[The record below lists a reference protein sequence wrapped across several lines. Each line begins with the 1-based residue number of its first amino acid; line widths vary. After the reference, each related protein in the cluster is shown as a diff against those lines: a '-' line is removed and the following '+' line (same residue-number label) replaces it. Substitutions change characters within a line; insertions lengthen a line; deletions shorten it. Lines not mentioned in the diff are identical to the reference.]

1 MRKIISI
8 LLAFTF
14 IICMSSGC
22 KSKKEDTS
30 SSKNPQASEKD
41 ASEDPNSGTPE
52 SEPPYYSEI
61 LAKDGNLL
69 GRIDGR
75 ASASAADEGV
85 FYSIFVPAEYQA
97 TATAQY
103 HLFRESDG
111 KDILL
116 GTLEEQGYET
126 IYSRVEMD
134 GIVYT
139 LALTGNPNDEEPDSL
154 WLLSFDL
161 KNEKMEKVLVSE
173 NASPY
178 AAMTAANGKV
188 LILVHEFG
196 SPKCDKV
203 LEFDSSSGTLQE
215 ILSFPS
221 DGENTES
228 LRGVYTDAEHLY
240 LLRLTVKSGN
250 PDELYLD
257 TYDTAYT
264 KTSERSLRELIFSEE
279 YHGVASPYDEK
290 AEIGMIVS
298 GFAVWEDRYLYYEN
312 FAVTRALLDLQT
324 GKNLFAADDNYSLS
338 RGSGMPF
345 FYYFDLG
352 QAEPDQDVQ
361 GIYELK
367 NGAVEKKTLTPPDTR
382 TMIRSISVSPNETW
396 LVTYSDSAPRD
407 AGTDALV
414 IWRES

>member
-22 KSKKEDTS
+22 KSKNNDTS
-30 SSKNPQASEKD
+30 SAKNPQASDKD
-41 ASEDPNSGTPE
+41 TSEDPDSGTPE

-61 LAKDGNLL
+61 LDKDGKLL

-75 ASASAADEGV
+75 ASVSAADEGV
-85 FYSIFVPAEYQA
+85 FYSVFAPAENES
-97 TATAQY
+97 TAPAHY
-103 HLFRESDG
+103 HLFRASDG

-116 GTLEEQGYET
+116 GTLEDQGYET
-126 IYSRVEMD
+126 IYSRMEMN

-139 LALTGNPNDEEPDSL
+139 LALTGNPYDEEPDSL
-154 WLLSFDL
+154 WLLAFDL
-161 KNEKMEKVLVSE
+161 KTEKMEKVLVSE

-178 AAMTAANGKV
+178 AAMTAINGKV
-188 LILVHEFG
+188 LIMVHEFG

-203 LEFDSSSGTLQE
+203 YEFDVSSGTIRE
-215 ILSFPS
+215 VLSFS
-221 DGENTES
+221 SEGENSDS
-228 LRGVYTDAEHLY
+228 LRGVYADAEHLY
-240 LLRLTVKSGN
+240 LLRLTLKNGMA
-250 PDELYLD
+250 DELYLD

-264 KTSERSLRELIFSEE
+264 KSSELSLRELIFSEE
-279 YHGVASPYDEK
+279 YHGVASPDDEK

-312 FAVTRALLDLQT
+312 FAVTRALLDLKT
-324 GKNLFAADDNYSLS
+324 GKNLFASDDNYSLS
-338 RGSGMPF
+338 KGSGMPF
-345 FYYFDLG
+345 FYFFDLG
-352 QAEPDQDVQ
+352 QAEPDQDIA

-382 TMIRSISVSPNETW
+382 TMIRNISVSPDGTW

-414 IWRES
+414 LWRES

>member
-22 KSKKEDTS
+22 KSKNNDTS
-30 SSKNPQASEKD
+30 SAKNPQASDKD
-41 ASEDPNSGTPE
+41 TSEDPDSGTSE
-52 SEPPYYSEI
+52 SEPPYYSEV
-61 LAKDGNLL
+61 LDKDGKLL

-85 FYSIFVPAEYQA
+85 FYSVFAPAENES
-97 TATAQY
+97 TAPAQY

-126 IYSRVEMD
+126 IYSRVEMN

-139 LALTGNPNDEEPDSL
+139 LALTGNPYDEEPDSL
-154 WLLSFDL
+154 WLLAFDL
-161 KNEKMEKVLVSE
+161 ANEKMEKVLICE

-178 AAMTAANGKV
+178 AAMTAVNGKV
-188 LILVHEFG
+188 LIMVHEFG

-203 LEFDSSSGTLQE
+203 YEYDASSGTIRE
-215 ILSFPS
+215 VLSFS
-221 DGENTES
+221 SEGENSDS
-228 LRGVYTDAEHLY
+228 LRGVYADAEHLY
-240 LLRLTVKSGN
+240 LLRLTLKNGMA
-250 PDELYLD
+250 DELYLD

-264 KTSERSLRELIFSEE
+264 KTSELSLRELIFSEE
-279 YHGVASPYDEK
+279 YHGVASPDDEK

-312 FAVTRALLDLQT
+312 FAVTRALLDLKT
-324 GKNLFAADDNYSLS
+324 GKNLFASDDNYSLS
-338 RGSGMPF
+338 KGSGMPF
-345 FYYFDLG
+345 FYFFDLG
-352 QAEPDQDVQ
+352 QAEPDQDIA

-382 TMIRSISVSPNETW
+382 TMIRNISVSPDGTW

-414 IWRES
+414 LWRES